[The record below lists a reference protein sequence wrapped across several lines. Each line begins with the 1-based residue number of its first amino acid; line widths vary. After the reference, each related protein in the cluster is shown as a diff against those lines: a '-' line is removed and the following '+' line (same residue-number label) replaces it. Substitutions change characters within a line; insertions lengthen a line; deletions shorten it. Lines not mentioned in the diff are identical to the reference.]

1 MEGLKIPKAYITK
14 GLYIY
19 CNRCKKIITDRKGQY
34 IGQETCKHFEEQVYK
49 SVVYPQGAKTAKTKV
64 IPTRVITEARKLHI
78 EFEEQVKK
86 GETIK
91 SEIITGIKH
100 EKPTSVKGC
109 IGLYLAYLLQSSE
122 DEVPTAHQKQ
132 VQKYILEFAR
142 FLKIKELNLDTL
154 GIGEIEPKYIK
165 LFLTHLEKKYG
176 STTVNR
182 YLTLLKGFFNYL
194 IYVEGFQIINP
205 FQREKHKPTFHRP
218 ISFPINQLS
227 SFLESIDPDKGMKTY
242 VEKVRKNLHRSYL
255 REVILLALFTGRRRE
270 GLVTMKFK
278 EITQDEFGKP
288 KYITTNDIK
297 FNKRYRLFHENDKK
311 KIIIPVSLELE
322 ELLYSLGY
330 EENKGTD
337 KYIIATNSKEQRDT
351 IMNLVSKAFSHY
363 WKQFSKEEHV
373 NFKALRKTYINE
385 MLARFGDRAKI
396 ITHGGS
402 NDVINKHYADVMR
415 IVRELKGK
423 RLYEDPENPTPI
435 SYSK

>member
-1 MEGLKIPKAYITK
+1 MLSVIRQDFEVVIIEHGLHSGSYIVLPIFGCTI
-14 GLYIY
+14 LSTQEIV
-19 CNRCKKIITDRKGQY
+19 IIKQ
-34 IGQETCKHFEEQVYK
+34 
-49 SVVYPQGAKTAKTKV
+49 
-64 IPTRVITEARKLHI
+64 
-78 EFEEQVKK
+78 
-86 GETIK
+86 
-91 SEIITGIKH
+91 
-100 EKPTSVKGC
+100 EKPTTVKGC
-109 IGLYLAYLLQSSE
+109 IGLYFAYLLQSSE
-122 DEVPTAHQKQ
+122 NEVPTPHQKQ

-142 FLKIKELNLDTL
+142 FLKTKELNLDTL
-154 GIGEIEPKYIK
+154 SIGEIEPKYIK
-165 LFLTHLEKKYG
+165 LFLTHLEKKYA

-182 YLTLLKGFFNYL
+182 YLTLLTGFFNYL
-194 IYVEGFQIINP
+194 IYVEGYQLINP

-218 ISFPINQLS
+218 TSFPIHRLNL
-227 SFLESIDPDKGMKTY
+227 FLETIDPDKGIKTY
-242 VEKVRKNLHRSYL
+242 VEKVRKNLYKSYL
-255 REVILLALFTGRRRE
+255 KEVFLLALFIGRRRE

-278 EITQDEFGKP
+278 EITEDEFGKP

-311 KIIIPVSLELE
+311 KIIIPISLELE

-363 WKQFSKEEHV
+363 WKQFSIEEGV

-385 MLARFGDRAKI
+385 MPVRFGDRAKI
-396 ITHGGS
+396 ITNGGS

-423 RLYEDPENPTPI
+423 RLYEDSENPTPN